1 MKTAKH
7 QPFPELR
14 SDRNPFT
21 AYLSE
26 PRTPPTH
33 IKTGKAKY
41 SLRSRC
47 GHRHH
52 DGLRFALES
61 TNAADMKNSFTS
73 KVLLLLRPSSRP
85 SCVCFSSPARSPSTL
100 IDRPKPSFTFPRRI
114 SLPFF
119 HCVLL
124 QSSRTPL
131 PSFLLFPLSLSLLP
145 KEPVIRLFPRHV
157 YIRHRRRE
165 SKALLYTSP
174 SAQVRSSGR
183 SAALF
188 GIDIGMAYLGLLVL
202 LLAFCGGELLEYLF
216 DCSIFVLYSTSVGR
230 CSV

>member
-73 KVLLLLRPSSRP
+73 KVLLLLLRPSSRP

-119 HCVLL
+119 SL
-124 QSSRTPL
+124 RAPAKL
-131 PSFLLFPLSLSLLP
+131 PDSPPKFPLIPSLSL
-145 KEPVIRLFPRHV
+145 PVAQGTCDSAVPASCI
-157 YIRHRRRE
+157 
-165 SKALLYTSP
+165 YTPSP
-174 SAQVRSSGR
+174 QGKQGPTLHFAVSSGQIVR
-183 SAALF
+183 PFCCLVWNR
-188 GIDIGMAYLGLLVL
+188 YRHGLLGPPCSSSRL
-202 LLAFCGGELLEYLF
+202 L
-216 DCSIFVLYSTSVGR
+216 R
-230 CSV
+230 W

>member
-1 MKTAKH
+1 MDPKPKPRFENHKKEIQRPTMKTAKH

-73 KVLLLLRPSSRP
+73 KVLLLLLRPSSRP

-119 HCVLL
+119 SLRAPAKLPDSPPQV
-124 QSSRTPL
+124 SSY
-131 PSFLLFPLSLSLLP
+131 SLSLSP
-145 KEPVIRLFPRHV
+145 CCPRN
-157 YIRHRRRE
+157 
-165 SKALLYTSP
+165 L
-174 SAQVRSSGR
+174 
-183 SAALF
+183 
-188 GIDIGMAYLGLLVL
+188 
-202 LLAFCGGELLEYLF
+202 
-216 DCSIFVLYSTSVGR
+216 
-230 CSV
+230 

>member
-1 MKTAKH
+1 MGSG
-7 QPFPELR
+7 LR
-14 SDRNPFT
+14 SSRRTRPT
-21 AYLSE
+21 WRILSPPKYYYSSSGPPLAQAAFAFP
-26 PRTPPTH
+26 PRLDLPPPWS
-33 IKTGKAKY
+33 IDQ
-41 SLRSRC
+41 S
-47 GHRHH
+47 
-52 DGLRFALES
+52 
-61 TNAADMKNSFTS
+61 
-73 KVLLLLRPSSRP
+73 LLLL
-85 SCVCFSSPARSPSTL
+85 SPGGFL
-100 IDRPKPSFTFPRRI
+100 CH
-114 SLPFF
+114 FF